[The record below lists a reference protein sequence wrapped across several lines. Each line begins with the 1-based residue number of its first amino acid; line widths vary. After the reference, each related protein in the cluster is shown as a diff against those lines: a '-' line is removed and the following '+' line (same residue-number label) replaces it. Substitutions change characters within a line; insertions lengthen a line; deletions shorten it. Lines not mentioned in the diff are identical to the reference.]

1 MTSTLTQVYP
11 IIWESDRASL
21 IDQTR
26 LPDEYTR
33 VEITTYQQMAA
44 AIKTMIVR
52 GAPAIGIAAAYGLYL
67 GAREIQTSDR
77 QEFFNQLETIAK
89 ILRATRPTAV
99 NLFWAI
105 DQMLQTATA
114 TPGTIEEIK
123 TALLHK
129 ANTIREDDIKTC
141 FAIGEAGLIVLP
153 ETPEKLNI
161 LTHCN
166 TGSLATGGYGTALGV
181 IRSAWNSG
189 RLNRVYA
196 DETRPRLQGAK
207 LTTWECVQDQIP
219 VTLISDNMAAHC
231 MKQGLIHAVIV
242 GADRIT
248 ANGDAANKIGTYSL
262 AIVAKYHRV
271 PFFVAAPLSTV
282 DFKLATGDE
291 IPIEERDPTEV
302 YQVGTTRIC
311 PEGVEFFNPAF
322 DVTPA
327 ELITAIITEKGAVIP
342 GELKQFSVS

>member
-11 IIWESDRASL
+11 IIWQSDRASL

-33 VEITTYQQMAA
+33 VEITTYQQMAD

-77 QEFFNQLETIAK
+77 QEFLNQLETIAQV
-89 ILRATRPTAV
+89 LRATRPTAV

-105 DQMLQTATA
+105 DQMLQTATE

-123 TALLHK
+123 TALLQK

-153 ETPEKLNI
+153 KTPEKLNI

-189 RLNRVYA
+189 
-196 DETRPRLQGAK
+196 
-207 LTTWECVQDQIP
+207 
-219 VTLISDNMAAHC
+219 
-231 MKQGLIHAVIV
+231 
-242 GADRIT
+242 
-248 ANGDAANKIGTYSL
+248 
-262 AIVAKYHRV
+262 
-271 PFFVAAPLSTV
+271 
-282 DFKLATGDE
+282 
-291 IPIEERDPTEV
+291 
-302 YQVGTTRIC
+302 
-311 PEGVEFFNPAF
+311 
-322 DVTPA
+322 
-327 ELITAIITEKGAVIP
+327 
-342 GELKQFSVS
+342 

>member
-33 VEITTYQQMAA
+33 IEITTYQQMAA

-77 QEFFNQLETIAK
+77 QEFLNQLEPIAQV
-89 ILRATRPTAV
+89 LRATRPTAV

-105 DQMLQTATA
+105 DQMLQTATE

-123 TALLHK
+123 TALLNK

-153 ETPEKLNI
+153 KIPEKLNI

-181 IRSAWNSG
+181 IRSI
-189 RLNRVYA
+189 LN
-196 DETRPRLQGAK
+196 P
-207 LTTWECVQDQIP
+207 
-219 VTLISDNMAAHC
+219 N
-231 MKQGLIHAVIV
+231 
-242 GADRIT
+242 
-248 ANGDAANKIGTYSL
+248 
-262 AIVAKYHRV
+262 
-271 PFFVAAPLSTV
+271 
-282 DFKLATGDE
+282 
-291 IPIEERDPTEV
+291 
-302 YQVGTTRIC
+302 
-311 PEGVEFFNPAF
+311 
-322 DVTPA
+322 
-327 ELITAIITEKGAVIP
+327 AIIKTTNGK
-342 GELKQFSVS
+342 